1 MNPRPK
7 VLLAK
12 RLHAYSHSRSPR
24 RENIHASRSECD
36 KKRDWLVLD
45 LASVLGP
52 HTETSLQYDVLPQ
65 PAGKAAEDGNL
76 TN

>member
-1 MNPRPK
+1 MGN
-7 VLLAK
+7 L
-12 RLHAYSHSRSPR
+12 R
-24 RENIHASRSECD
+24 RSRSECD
-36 KKRDWLVLD
+36 KKRDWLVLG